1 MGFGRIIVWLLRH
14 LKFIFQD
21 YSLDALVIIIIIIII
36 IIIVIMDIE
45 PECMVN
51 IVKKS
56 YEFV

>member
-36 IIIVIMDIE
+36 IIVIMDIE

>member
-1 MGFGRIIVWLLRH
+1 LLRH

-21 YSLDALVIIIIIIII
+21 YSLDALVIIIII